1 VHPVD
6 PALLDPNVVDH
17 ALRVEDRAIKNKN
30 HRMRK
35 ESLGV
40 RLEARLAARV
50 AGVYRYLAHNPVT
63 RTPWAVIQ
71 TFSKANGAL
80 LSGSMAYYTFLSL
93 LPLLMIAGFVLGTI
107 SQDNTEFRE
116 AIATGVGQ
124 LFSGI
129 GGRDLLEQLIQA
141 RAAFGIV
148 GLVTVFYAGSGFV
161 GAMTACLNR
170 MWETPAGRNPI
181 GQKVINLLVAL
192 SLGTALLASVGL
204 TIWVAYLA
212 PVALGND
219 SIPVATWIEPV
230 VSPLA
235 LLLVLVVLYRVLPAR
250 PLSWRSQLPGAV
262 LGAIGIEV
270 LKRIFTLWAQHSA
283 GLAALPRSVVSIVLL
298 LVWLGFFAQVLL
310 YGSALNVVRDRQRR
324 GMSPFPA
331 EELPS

>member
-1 VHPVD
+1 MSK
-6 PALLDPNVVDH
+6 NSRMG
-17 ALRVEDRAIKNKN
+17 RV
-30 HRMRK
+30 
-35 ESLGV
+35 
-40 RLEARLAARV
+40 EARLAAAV
-50 AGVYRYLAHNPVT
+50 ASAYRYLAQNRVT

-71 TFSKANGAL
+71 TFSKAEGAL

-107 SQDNTEFRE
+107 SQDSAEFRE

-148 GLVTVFYAGSGFV
+148 GLVAVFYAGSGFV

-170 MWETPAGRNPI
+170 MWETQAGRNPI
-181 GQKVINLLVAL
+181 GQKVVNLLVAL
-192 SLGTALLASVGL
+192 SLGTVLLTSVGL

-230 VSPLA
+230 VSPVA
-235 LLLVLVVLYRVLPAR
+235 LLLVLVLLYRVLPAR
-250 PLSWRSQLPGAV
+250 ALSWRSQLPGAV

-270 LKRIFTLWAQHSA
+270 LKRSFTLWAQHSA

-298 LVWLGFFAQVLL
+298 LVWLGLFAQVLL

-324 GMSPFPA
+324 GVSPFPA
-331 EELPS
+331 EELAS